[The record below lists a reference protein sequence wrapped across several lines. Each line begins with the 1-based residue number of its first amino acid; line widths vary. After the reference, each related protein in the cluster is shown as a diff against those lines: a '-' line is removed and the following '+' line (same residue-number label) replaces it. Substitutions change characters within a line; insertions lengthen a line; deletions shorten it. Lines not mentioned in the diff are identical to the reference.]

1 MAEPVQEIA
10 DIIEKQEN
18 CKIVILLDGFLNLL
32 DIIDTNKTGDLY
44 LPGSDKF
51 IDLAIEKGH
60 VTDTFVVGTN
70 YPVLI
75 IPKNN
80 PKNIL
85 PNLKSLAD
93 PSLKVT
99 LGNPEITYIGLKT
112 LNILKHANL
121 YNAVMDNIL
130 YLTTDTNSVIQ
141 SVLSG
146 EADVSLAWKALVLK
160 KEVFKYL
167 DYLPLEDEVVF
178 PETIKL
184 GLLKYS
190 VSKELTKAFIN
201 YSLSVKGQEIFRS
214 YGL

>member
-1 MAEPVQEIA
+1 MYFI
-10 DIIEKQEN
+10 
-18 CKIVILLDGFLNLL
+18 F
-32 DIIDTNKTGDLY
+32 IIDTNKTGDLY
-44 LPGSDKF
+44 FPGSDKF

-60 VTDTFVVGTN
+60 ITDTFVVGAN

-99 LGNPEITYIGLKT
+99 LGNPEITYIGKKIVK
-112 LNILKHANL
+112 ILKNANL
-121 YNAVMDNIL
+121 YNAVIDNIL
-130 YLTTDTNSVIQ
+130 YLTTDTNSIIQ

-146 EADVSLAWKALVLK
+146 EADISLAWKALVLK

-167 DYLPLEDEVVF
+167 DYLPLDDEVLF

-190 VSKELTKAFIN
+190 VSKELTEAFIN
-201 YSLSVKGQEIFRS
+201 YSLSVKGQELFRS